1 MKTKGESTLQP
12 NLLAKKIRENLLSQ
26 KEKLQKYLTVLETE
40 ETDIKSQDADKLIKH
55 IEAEKNII
63 DELNSFKKILDP
75 LEAIYSNSPYK
86 KDSAIAE
93 LKNGIK
99 NLSTQVSIKSEKN
112 KEILDTVIKEIKL
125 NIKNKQ
131 KLNVGVNSYKK
142 VESHYIDING

>member
-1 MKTKGESTLQP
+1 MQP

-55 IEAEKNII
+55 IEAERSII
-63 DELNSFKKILDP
+63 EELNSFKKILDP

-99 NLSTQVSIKSEKN
+99 NLSTQVAMKSERN
-112 KEILDTVIKEIKL
+112 KETLDGVIKEVKL

-131 KLNVGVNSYKK
+131 KINLAAASYKK
-142 VESHYIDING
+142 VESRYVDING